1 MKPIRT
7 KAAMTLTVAMLLGAP
22 GLQATAPAPAAPAA
36 AGDDMSLAD
45 LLNIKL
51 QTGSFLELD
60 LAKSPLSMTIIDR
73 EKIDMAGANHL
84 SELLEIYVPGFQ
96 YMYNKWNGALWGMRG
111 VTNDRNTKFIVLV
124 NGHKLNTESRDG
136 FMQET
141 AMGLFGDVE
150 RIEVLRGPA
159 GLVYG
164 SGAIAGV
171 VNIVTR
177 EVTKTG
183 AELAVKGR
191 TWTTG
196 FGNTAKSIQGTVFG
210 KISEVQSFRASL
222 GMEQSDGVGMH
233 VAQLMGSPSWPSQ
246 GIVQKGG
253 SPSNGSALAT
263 PGNWKADADWKYKD
277 FRLYTRFTH
286 QVQEGSAHFAQQP
299 WPNLVNVINEK
310 GDCQKKLDDTISR
323 PTAAEAAKLRD
334 RIAYLNTV
342 IAGAPKVL
350 INGKA
355 VSPDDPYWSGIA
367 SGGTNNRREY
377 IADGIV
383 LESNYTINFGDNQLK
398 LRAGVDGVTNKIGVQ
413 DLPGYDNSVS
423 QVQTIED
430 FGERRYTLGAL
441 YLMKSIPK
449 LQLAVGAEQ
458 RFDDLGNGLDGN
470 NMENEVPLHVTVTP
484 ELYTNTAIFSE
495 GFYDINDLFSVDAGL
510 RWDGHTRTIDQ
521 GGTINGKLAG
531 IYTPAQGHSI
541 KLIFQSSSNNG
552 AVDNYEPNRFQMDD
566 KGYVYPTPHFQTPSA
581 PGNANNQ
588 PIPGVTLTQG
598 HDLKPEKTYSFE
610 LTSTDAFSNG
620 FTVAPSLSYNIIQDL
635 FIWNQGLLRVVNAGG
650 FNSMNFDLEGS
661 YKNKW
666 IEVGANHTAQYVVNT
681 DVADQAVQIPVDF
694 VANDVG
700 VQQPDGTYIPTPGK
714 TSVVTVNPIRDAIT
728 VDGTNFLS
736 LSTHTTKLFVNY
748 KPLSNITLHS
758 DVRVF
763 WGLAGRDSIFSAD
776 EKNGFEFLD
785 ISRSPSTKWN
795 ASLHVALPESWTV
808 ALYAYDILGVNDYKD
823 GGALATNTL
832 RWQQAYGTDAKDIF
846 TQDLRSYAIE
856 LKKAF

>member
-7 KAAMTLTVAMLLGAP
+7 KAAMSLTIAMLLGAP

-233 VAQLMGSPSWPSQ
+233 VSQLMGKPSWPSQ

-286 QVQEGSAHFAQQP
+286 QVQEGSGHFAQQP
-299 WPNLVNVINEK
+299 WPNLVDAINRYT
-310 GDCQKKLDDTISR
+310 GGGA
-323 PTAAEAAKLRD
+323 TAADSLALSQ
-334 RIAYLNTV
+334 
-342 IAGAPKVL
+342 APKVW
-350 INGKA
+350 INGRQ
-355 VSPDDPYWSGIA
+355 VSPTDKYWAGVA
-367 SGGTNNRREY
+367 NGGTNNRREY
-377 IADGIV
+377 IADGIS
-383 LESNYTINFGDNQLK
+383 LESNLNLNIGENQLK
-398 LRAGVDGVTNKIGVQ
+398 LRAGVDGITNKIGVEE
-413 DLPGYDNSVS
+413 LPGYDNSIA
-423 QVQTIED
+423 QTQNLED
-430 FGERRYTLGAL
+430 FGERRYTLGAT
-441 YLMKSIPK
+441 YLMKTIPK

-458 RFDDLGNGLDGN
+458 RIDDLGDGLDGN
-470 NMENEVPLHVTVTP
+470 NMESEAPLHTTISP
-484 ELYTNTAIFSE
+484 EVYSNTAIFSE
-495 GFYDINDLFSVDAGL
+495 GYYDINDRFSVDAGV
-510 RWDGHTRTIDQ
+510 RYDAHTRTIEQ
-521 GGTINGKLAG
+521 GGTLNGKVAG

-566 KGYVYPTPHFQTPSA
+566 KGYVYPSPHFQTPTA
-581 PGNANNQ
+581 PGNANNA
-588 PIPGVTLTQG
+588 PIPGVTSEQL
-598 HDLKPEKTYSFE
+598 HELKPEKVYSFE
-610 LTSTDAFSNG
+610 LTSTDDFGNG
-620 FTVAPSLSYNIIQDL
+620 FMVAPSVSYNMIQDL
-635 FIWNQGLLRVVNAGG
+635 FIWNQSLLRVVNAGG
-650 FNSMNFDLEGS
+650 FNSMNIDLEGS

-681 DVADQAVQIPVDF
+681 DIDEQAVKVPVDF
-694 VANDVG
+694 QTVG
-700 VQQPDGTYIPTPGK
+700 VDPGVLQADGTYIPTPGK
-714 TSVVTVNPIRDAIT
+714 TGTFTVNPVHDAIT

-736 LSTHTTKLFVNY
+736 LSTHTTKLFANY

-763 WGLAGRDSIFSAD
+763 WALAGRDSTFSAN
-776 EKNGFEFLD
+776 EKDGFEFLN
-785 ISRSPSTKWN
+785 ISREPSIKWN
-795 ASLHVALPESWTV
+795 ASAHFALPSDWTV
-808 ALYAYDILGVNDYKD
+808 SLFVYDILGVNDYQD

-832 RWQQAYGTDAKDIF
+832 RWQQSYDPNASDIF